1 MHASRA
7 ILENVIFCHQED
19 TNWPFSEAS
28 VLKKVFDEIFDTTKY
43 TKSLDD
49 LKDTI
54 KEFNSKSKDLK
65 IKIELL
71 TKDYD
76 QFRKLSIQ
84 LEQTE
89 NKISE
94 LNQTIQDQNSQ
105 IERSEVINFNVDRLG
120 EN

>member
-43 TKSLDD
+43 TKSLED

-54 KEFNSKSKDLK
+54 KEFTSKSKDLK
-65 IKIELL
+65 VKIELL

-76 QFRKLSIQ
+76 QFRKLTIQ
-84 LEQTE
+84 KEQTQ
-89 NKISE
+89 NKMVE
-94 LNQTIQDQNSQ
+94 LNLLIQDYSSQ
-105 IERSEVINFNVDRLG
+105 IEKSEVS
-120 EN
+120 

>member
-43 TKSLDD
+43 TKSLED

-54 KEFNSKSKDLK
+54 KEFTSKSKDLK
-65 IKIELL
+65 VKIELL

-76 QFRKLSIQ
+76 QFRKLTIQ
-84 LEQTE
+84 KEQTQ
-89 NKISE
+89 NKMVEIN
-94 LNQTIQDQNSQ
+94 LQIQDFSSQ
-105 IERSEVINFNVDRLG
+105 IDKSEVSTTP
-120 EN
+120 

>member
-28 VLKKVFDEIFDTTKY
+28 ILKKVFDEIFDTTKY

-54 KEFNSKSKDLK
+54 KEFTSKSKDLK
-65 IKIELL
+65 VKIELL

-76 QFRKLSIQ
+76 QFKKLTIQ
-84 LEQTE
+84 KEQTQT
-89 NKISE
+89 KMVE
-94 LNQTIQDQNSQ
+94 LNCQIQDFSSQ
-105 IERSEVINFNVDRLG
+105 IEKSEVIIH
-120 EN
+120 

>member
-43 TKSLDD
+43 TKSLED
-49 LKDTI
+49 LKETI
-54 KEFNSKSKDLK
+54 KEFTSKSKDLK
-65 IKIELL
+65 VKIELL

-84 LEQTE
+84 KEQTQ
-89 NKISE
+89 NKMVEIN
-94 LNQTIQDQNSQ
+94 LQIQDFSSQ
-105 IERSEVINFNVDRLG
+105 IDKSEVSTP
-120 EN
+120 

>member
-1 MHASRA
+1 MHASKS

-19 TNWPFSEAS
+19 TNWPFSESS

-43 TKSLDD
+43 TKSLED

-54 KEFNSKSKDLK
+54 KEFTSNSKDLT

-76 QFRKLSIQ
+76 QFRKVSIQ
-84 LEQTE
+84 KDHTE
-89 NKISE
+89 NKINE
-94 LNQTIQDQNSQ
+94 LNLSIQDQNNQ
-105 IERSEVINFNVDRLG
+105 IEKSEVNNKLI
-120 EN
+120 

>member
-43 TKSLDD
+43 TKSLED

-54 KEFNSKSKDLK
+54 KEFTSKSKDLK
-65 IKIELL
+65 VKIELL

-76 QFRKLSIQ
+76 QFRKLNIQ
-84 LEQTE
+84 KEQTH
-89 NKISE
+89 NKIIE
-94 LNQTIQDQNSQ
+94 LNLSIGELSSQ
-105 IERSEVINFNVDRLG
+105 IEKSEVI
-120 EN
+120 